1 MKNPNNAVEMV
12 GSLEN
17 NLRLV
22 YERDKLKLYEASITV
37 KRLSGAE
44 DCLIITV
51 PERLYEQVNAAV
63 NRRVRIT
70 GHIHTYSKTSDG
82 KRRLMVSIW
91 AESVEAATQ
100 DLPDVNIVRLAGNL
114 HHDPVC
120 RTTPLGRHIS
130 DMLLKV
136 KDDDGMYHAIPCIAW
151 GKNAWDTHWIHAGDG
166 IAISG
171 RLQSRQ
177 YEKQLP
183 GGITIIRT
191 TYEVSIRDM
200 VHDDARNDE
209 RKTG

>member
-70 GHIHTYSKTSDG
+70 
-82 KRRLMVSIW
+82 
-91 AESVEAATQ
+91 
-100 DLPDVNIVRLAGNL
+100 
-114 HHDPVC
+114 
-120 RTTPLGRHIS
+120 
-130 DMLLKV
+130 
-136 KDDDGMYHAIPCIAW
+136 
-151 GKNAWDTHWIHAGDG
+151 
-166 IAISG
+166 
-171 RLQSRQ
+171 
-177 YEKQLP
+177 
-183 GGITIIRT
+183 
-191 TYEVSIRDM
+191 
-200 VHDDARNDE
+200 
-209 RKTG
+209 